1 MQFRVDN
8 QIQTVL
14 NQQRPANSSTPVHS
28 FVAAMEQTKKTS
40 EPQKTD
46 MTKEEILNNLSGSSK
61 AVLESMKKPRPMVRK
76 DEWLGLLDE
85 LKNMG
90 AISAADCFFS
100 RPGCLLVPF
109 VSYDGGKTY
118 QAARIPDEIRNTMNQ
133 HETWPCDPL
142 EYYDSWEF
150 ILKNWVSYLRA
161 EMKKSE
167 YPIMAQDFEA
177 SNPINSQIAARSRVI
192 GLVKS
197 LIS

>member
-28 FVAAMEQTKKTS
+28 FAAAMEQTKKTS

-90 AISAADCFFS
+90 AISAADCSFS

-118 QAARIPDEIRNTMNQ
+118 QAARIPDEIRT
-133 HETWPCDPL
+133 
-142 EYYDSWEF
+142 
-150 ILKNWVSYLRA
+150 R
-161 EMKKSE
+161 
-167 YPIMAQDFEA
+167 
-177 SNPINSQIAARSRVI
+177 
-192 GLVKS
+192 
-197 LIS
+197 

>member
-28 FVAAMEQTKKTS
+28 FAEAMEKTKKTN

-46 MTKEEILNNLSGSSK
+46 LTKEEILHNLSGSSK
-61 AVLESMKKPRPMVRK
+61 AVLESMKKPHPMVRK

-90 AISAADCFFS
+90 AISAQDCFLS
-100 RPGCLLVPF
+100 RPGCLLVPI
-109 VSYDGGKTY
+109 VSYDGGKTHE
-118 QAARIPDEIRNTMNQ
+118 AAHIPKEIRDTMYQ

-142 EYYDSWEF
+142 EYYDSWQF
-150 ILKNWVSYLRA
+150 ILKKWVSYLTA

-167 YPIMAQDFEA
+167 YPMYESFE
-177 SNPINSQIAARSRVI
+177 PINSQIDARSRVI